1 MFFLFPGKQKID
13 EDKIFVTSKISSSG
27 MGLVSCTALVIGNM
41 IGSGVFL
48 LPAALA
54 GYGKLALLGWGLS
67 ASGSLVL
74 AIMFARLGS
83 VLPAA
88 GGPYA
93 YTRIAF
99 GDFAGFL
106 AAWCYW
112 KAAWIGNAAI
122 SLSLVGYL
130 SIFFPSLALSGTSVL
145 FAIGFIW
152 LCTFINISGL
162 KFFNA
167 LNVPLTILK
176 LIPLLTI
183 AIFGWWYF
191 HPSNL
196 IMPKLGVTIA
206 QTNPVAAIATAATLT
221 MWSFIGL
228 ESATVPADNVRNP
241 KWTIPRATLIGT
253 IITAIIYILSV
264 TAVQGIIPT
273 EKLMHSAAPFA
284 EAAKIMVGA
293 WGSYAIAAGAVVAS
307 FGALCGWVLMQGQ
320 IPMAAARDGLLPECF
335 GYMNK
340 HDVPAISLVISSILV
355 SLLLLTELHGSL
367 TAVFGV
373 IILVGTM
380 TTLVPYALCAA
391 AVLQLLVDRPGLFG
405 AKSGAFM
412 AAIGIVGFTYAVWEL
427 YGSGQAAVFWGFLV
441 TIAGIPFFTWRKWR
455 NRLQAEVLLHAGE
468 TEKTVL
474 DMGS

>member
-1 MFFLFPGKQKID
+1 
-13 EDKIFVTSKISSSG
+13 

-54 GYGKLALLGWGLS
+54 DYGKLALLGWGLS
-67 ASGSLVL
+67 TAGSMVL
-74 AIMFARLGS
+74 AVMFARLGS

-130 SIFFPSLALSGTSVL
+130 SIFFPSLAASGTSVL
-145 FAIGFIW
+145 VAIGFIW
-152 LCTFINISGL
+152 LCTFINIAGL
-162 KFFNA
+162 KLFNA

-176 LIPLLTI
+176 LIPLLAI
-183 AIFGWWYF
+183 ALFGWRYF
-191 HPSNL
+191 HPANL
-196 IMPKLGVTIA
+196 AMPKLGVTVPE
-206 QTNPVAAIATAATLT
+206 TNPIAAIATAATLT

-253 IITAIIYILSV
+253 IITAIIYVLSV

-273 EKLMHSAAPFA
+273 AKLMNSPAPFA
-284 EAAKIMVGA
+284 DAARIMVGD
-293 WGSYAIAAGAVVAS
+293 WGEYAIAAGAVVAT
-307 FGALCGWVLMQGQ
+307 FGALCGWILMQGQ
-320 IPMAAARDGLLPECF
+320 IPLAAARDELLPECF
-335 GYMNK
+335 GSLNK
-340 HDVPAISLVISSILV
+340 HGVPAISLVISSILV
-355 SLLLLTELHGSL
+355 TLLLLTELHGSL

-405 AKSGAFM
+405 AKSGASM
-412 AAIGIVGFTYAVWEL
+412 AAIGGIGFTYAVWEL

-455 NRLQAEVLLHAGE
+455 NRLQAKAFPQEDEV
-468 TEKTVL
+468 EKMIQNVST
-474 DMGS
+474 